1 MVAFGHCEWLFG
13 VVVGRVDYCEWL
25 VVSLLV
31 VDGVVVCV
39 GCFFTKCKVGDCGH
53 IALLCGHI
61 RYCEWWHT
69 VKPLVTV
76 SINT

>member
-25 VVSLLV
+25 VMSLLV
-31 VDGVVVCV
+31 VDGVVVCE

-53 IALLCGHI
+53 I

-69 VKPLVTV
+69 VKPSVTD